1 MPYATTYSN
10 FIGSIAIPNL
20 VDTRADGQLI
30 TTLIEQYENDYLETL
45 LGYDL
50 AQEVITEIDTAP
62 VIEPYA
68 SIVNG
73 ATYTDANGDVQ
84 KWHGFVA
91 GKSPIANYIYCEYL
105 KIKEVQ
111 TTNIGSV
118 KQQSENATMG
128 DGSMMLVRAWN
139 DMCAWNMNLHNYITS
154 IKDTYPTE
162 LEDYIGFKYAPEL
175 YPYYRAGLKP
185 NQLLFIP
192 QNAFSL

>member
-50 AQEVITEIDTAP
+50 AQEVITDIDTAP
-62 VIEPYA
+62 GIEPYNF
-68 SIVNG
+68 IVNG
-73 ATYTDANGDVQ
+73 ATYTDVNGDVQ

-175 YPYYRAGLKP
+175 YPYYRASLKP